1 MALSSFFRQKT
12 SSKPITV
19 EELRE
24 RMVQE
29 QIAARGIKD
38 KKVLEVLRKVPRH
51 LFIPT
56 KYWDEA
62 YDDHP
67 LPIGEEQT
75 ISQPYIVAYM
85 TESLHLKNTDK
96 VLEIGTGCGYQ
107 TAILAELSTQV
118 YSIEYSPKLAEQAKM
133 TLDRLGYSNVKIKQG
148 NGYNGWKEQSPFDA
162 IIVTCAPPEIP
173 QNLIDQLSDGG
184 RMLIPVGDR
193 QAQTL
198 YRVVKQDGKIFQ
210 EKLLPVIF
218 VPMLSTIN
226 S

>member
-1 MALSSFFRQKT
+1 MALSSIFRRKT
-12 SSKPITV
+12 FSKPLTV

-38 KKVLEVLRKVPRH
+38 KRVLDAMRHVPRH

-85 TESLHLKNTDK
+85 TESLHLENTDK

-107 TAILAELSTQV
+107 TAILAELSAQI
-118 YSIEYSPKLAEQAKM
+118 YSMEYCAQLAEQAKM
-133 TLDRLGYSNVKIKQG
+133 TLDRLRYSNVNIKQG
-148 NGYNGWKEQSPFDA
+148 NGYVGWKEQAPFDA
-162 IIVTCAPPEIP
+162 IIVTCAPQEIP
-173 QNLIDQLSDGG
+173 ETLVDQLSDGG
-184 RMLIPVGDR
+184 RMIIPVGNR
-193 QAQTL
+193 QTQIL
-198 YRVVKQDGKIFQ
+198 YRMEKRDGKIFR

-226 S
+226 P